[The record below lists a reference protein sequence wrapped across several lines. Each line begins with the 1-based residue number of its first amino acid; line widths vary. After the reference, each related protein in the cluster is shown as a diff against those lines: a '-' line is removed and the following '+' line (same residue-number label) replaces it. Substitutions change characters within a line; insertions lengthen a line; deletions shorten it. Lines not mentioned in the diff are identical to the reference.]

1 MINIAPIIIKIETAP
16 LKNGKIT
23 ARNEASPPK
32 VASIVFVKVTSE
44 ILADISVTILA
55 QEYTQFF
62 YNLWNKIDSKWL
74 KFTPRAEGVDSIG
87 SCKDGLDNDYD
98 GLIDANDT
106 ACQ

>member
-55 QEYTQFF
+55 QEYTQSFF
-62 YNLWNKIDSKWL
+62 RKYL
-74 KFTPRAEGVDSIG
+74 TPPIIAIVSDI
-87 SCKDGLDNDYD
+87 KV
-98 GLIDANDT
+98 
-106 ACQ
+106 